1 MAMTALAPAIT
12 RSKEIFAEKTS
23 QVALKL
29 VPDLSDGNQAD
40 RKFFAIFVSV
50 VGGIGLMLLL
60 LINTLLAQDAF
71 ELTTLK
77 LEAKLVSDEREAIA
91 RQIDKI
97 SSPEA
102 LAKSATALGMKP
114 SENPTFL
121 SLDKA
126 VLEKEVI
133 EVPVKNG

>member
-23 QVALKL
+23 KVALKL
-29 VPDLSDGNQAD
+29 VPDLSDGKQAD

-50 VGGIGLMLLL
+50 IGGIGLMLLL

-71 ELTTLK
+71 ELTSLK

-91 RQIDKI
+91 RQIDKL

-121 SLDKA
+121 SLDKPL
-126 VLEKEVI
+126 LEEEII

>member
-29 VPDLSDGNQAD
+29 VPDLSDGKQAD
-40 RKFFAIFVSV
+40 RKFFATFVSV

-71 ELTTLK
+71 ELTNLK

-91 RQIDKI
+91 RQIDKL

-121 SLDKA
+121 SLDKL
-126 VLEKEVI
+126 VLDRPVI

>member
-29 VPDLSDGNQAD
+29 VPDLSDGKQAD
-40 RKFFAIFVSV
+40 RKFFATFVSV

-71 ELTTLK
+71 ELTSLK

-91 RQIDKI
+91 RQIDKL

>member
-12 RSKEIFAEKTS
+12 RSKEIFVEKTS

-29 VPDLSDGNQAD
+29 VPNVSDGKQAD
-40 RKFFAIFVSV
+40 RKFFAIFVSI

-60 LINTLLAQDAF
+60 LINSLLVQDAF
-71 ELTTLK
+71 ELTNLK

-91 RQIDKI
+91 RQIDKL

-102 LAKSATALGMKP
+102 LAKSATTLGMKP

-121 SLDKA
+121 SLDKP
-126 VLEKEVI
+126 VI
-133 EVPVKNG
+133 EVPVNNG

>member
-29 VPDLSDGNQAD
+29 VPDLSDGKQAD
-40 RKFFAIFVSV
+40 RKFFAIFVSL

-71 ELTTLK
+71 ELTNLK

-102 LAKSATALGMKP
+102 LAKSATALGMKS

-121 SLDKA
+121 SLDKPIQD
-126 VLEKEVI
+126 KSI
-133 EVPVKNG
+133 TEVPVKNG

>member
-1 MAMTALAPAIT
+1 MTALAPAIT
-12 RSKEIFAEKTS
+12 RSKEIFAEKSS

-29 VPDLSDGNQAD
+29 VPDLSEGKQAD
-40 RKFFAIFVSV
+40 RKFFAIFVSI

-97 SSPEA
+97 SSPDA

-121 SLDKA
+121 SLDKP
-126 VLEKEVI
+126 VI

>member
-1 MAMTALAPAIT
+1 
-12 RSKEIFAEKTS
+12 
-23 QVALKL
+23 
-29 VPDLSDGNQAD
+29 VPDLSDGKQAD

-71 ELTTLK
+71 ELTNLK

>member
-1 MAMTALAPAIT
+1 MAMAALAPAIT
-12 RSKEIFAEKTS
+12 RSKEIFAEKSS
-23 QVALKL
+23 QVAFKL
-29 VPDLSDGNQAD
+29 VPDLSDGKQAD

-71 ELTTLK
+71 ELTSLK
-77 LEAKLVSDEREAIA
+77 QEAKLVSDQREAIA
-91 RQIDKI
+91 RQIDKL

-121 SLDKA
+121 SLDQK
-126 VLEKEVI
+126 VI

>member
-1 MAMTALAPAIT
+1 
-12 RSKEIFAEKTS
+12 
-23 QVALKL
+23 
-29 VPDLSDGNQAD
+29 VPDLSDGKQAD

-71 ELTTLK
+71 ELTSLK